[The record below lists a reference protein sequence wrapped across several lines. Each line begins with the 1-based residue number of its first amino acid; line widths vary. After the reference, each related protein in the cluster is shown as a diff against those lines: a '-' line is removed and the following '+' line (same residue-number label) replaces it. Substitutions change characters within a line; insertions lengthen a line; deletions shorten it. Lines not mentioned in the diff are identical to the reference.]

1 MFDLILTIL
10 LLLAWAVS
18 FTMLAL
24 YNLHIFQLNSYKP
37 HEQRAWFKKNF
48 LPAFIGRN
56 LGVLLT
62 PWFILFCGKVGMV
75 LSILLFALTAY
86 LGRPRKAKK
95 PLVYTAR
102 VKRMLVSFGL
112 LALLTAVLALLIP
125 TVTAGPLRI
134 PLGLGIVLP
143 AAHFAAGY
151 YILAANFVNRPVE
164 KRINDWYIHDAER
177 MLKEMPALKVVGI
190 TGSYGKTS
198 VKFFLRK
205 LLSAKFNVLM
215 TPESYNTTMGVV
227 KTVRTSLRPT
237 HEIFLCEMGARNV
250 GDIKEICD
258 IVHPGF
264 GVLTSIGPQHLESFK
279 SIDNVIKTKFELR
292 DALPAD
298 GTVFLNWDNEY
309 IRSQDP
315 ARPAVKY
322 GTLREDADYFAR
334 DIRVSAEGSSF
345 TITRDGVDYRFTT
358 RLIGAHNVLNITGAI
373 AAANTLGV
381 PMADLIPQVRQLES
395 VPHRLQL
402 IRGGSSLIIDD
413 AYNSNPSGAK
423 AALDTLA
430 QFDGVKILVTPG
442 MVELGA
448 RQEELNRAFG
458 RQAAAVCD
466 YAVLVGER
474 QAVPIKAGLLDEG
487 YPENRIFVEH
497 DLTAALKT
505 VENIRAG
512 DKQKVVLLENDLPDN
527 Y

>member
-1 MFDLILTIL
+1 MFEWILMML
-10 LLLAWAVS
+10 LVISWAAS
-18 FTMLAL
+18 FVMLAL

-37 HEQRAWFKKNF
+37 HEQRAWFQKNF

-62 PWFILFCGKVGMV
+62 PWLTLFCGKVGMI
-75 LSILLFALTAY
+75 LSILLFAVTAY

-102 VKRMLVSFGL
+102 VKRMLVSLGVL
-112 LALLTAVLALLIP
+112 MLLTAIVALLIP
-125 TVTAGPLRI
+125 SVWIGSWEI
-134 PLGLGIVLP
+134 PLGVGIVLP
-143 AAHFAAGY
+143 LSHFVAGY
-151 YILAANFVNRPVE
+151 YVLAANCINRPIE
-164 KRINDWYIHDAER
+164 RSINNWYINDAKR
-177 MLKEMPALKVVGI
+177 MLREMPSLKVVGI

-205 LLSAKFNVLM
+205 LLSAKYNVLM

-227 KTVRTSLRPT
+227 KTVRMSLRPT
-237 HEIFLCEMGARNV
+237 HEIFLCEMGARNI

-258 IVHPGF
+258 IVSPRY

-292 DALPAD
+292 DALPQD

-309 IRSQDP
+309 IRSQNP
-315 ARPAVKY
+315 GRPAVKY
-322 GTLREDADYFAR
+322 GIEREDADYFAR
-334 DIRVSAEGSSF
+334 DISVSAEGSSF
-345 TITRDGVDYRFTT
+345 TIVRDGKDYRFTT

-381 PMADLIPQVRQLES
+381 PMEDLIPQVRQLES

-423 AALDTLA
+423 AALDTLG

-442 MVELGA
+442 MVELGS
-448 RQEELNRAFG
+448 RQEELNRVFG
-458 RQAAAVCD
+458 SQAAAVCD
-466 YAVLVGER
+466 YAVLVGEKH
-474 QAVPIKAGLLDEG
+474 AEPILAGLLDAGFPREKA
-487 YPENRIFVEH
+487 FVEH

-505 VENIRAG
+505 VENIRTG
-512 DKQKVVLLENDLPDN
+512 GRQKIVLLENDLPDN

>member
-1 MFDLILTIL
+1 MFEWILML
-10 LLLAWAVS
+10 LLVVSWAAS
-18 FTMLAL
+18 FVMLAL

-37 HEQRAWFKKNF
+37 HEQRAWFQKNF

-62 PWFILFCGKVGMV
+62 PWLTLFCGKVGMI
-75 LSILLFALTAY
+75 LSILLFAVTAY

-102 VKRMLVSFGL
+102 VKRMLVSLGVL
-112 LALLTAVLALLIP
+112 MLLTAIVALLIP
-125 TVTAGPLRI
+125 SVWIGSWKI
-134 PLGLGIVLP
+134 PLGVGIVLP
-143 AAHFAAGY
+143 LSHFVAGY
-151 YILAANFVNRPVE
+151 YVLAANCINRPIE
-164 KRINDWYIHDAER
+164 RSINNWYINDAKR
-177 MLKEMPALKVVGI
+177 MLREMPSLKVVGI

-205 LLSAKFNVLM
+205 LLSAKYNVLM

-227 KTVRTSLRPT
+227 KTVRMSLRPT
-237 HEIFLCEMGARNV
+237 HEIFLCEMGARNI

-258 IVHPGF
+258 IVSPRY

-292 DALPAD
+292 DALPQD

-309 IRSQDP
+309 IRSQNP
-315 ARPAVKY
+315 GRPAVKY
-322 GTLREDADYFAR
+322 GIEREDADYFAR
-334 DIRVSAEGSSF
+334 DISVSAEGSSF
-345 TITRDGVDYRFTT
+345 TIVRDGKDYRFTT

-381 PMADLIPQVRQLES
+381 PMEDLIPQVRQLES

-423 AALDTLA
+423 AALDTLG

-442 MVELGA
+442 MVELGS
-448 RQEELNRAFG
+448 RQEELNRVFG
-458 RQAAAVCD
+458 SQAAAVCD
-466 YAVLVGER
+466 YAVLVGEKH
-474 QAVPIKAGLLDEG
+474 AEPILAGLLDAGFPREKA
-487 YPENRIFVEH
+487 FVEH

-505 VENIRAG
+505 VENIRTG
-512 DKQKVVLLENDLPDN
+512 GRQKIVLLENDLPDN

>member
-1 MFDLILTIL
+1 
-10 LLLAWAVS
+10 
-18 FTMLAL
+18 MLAL

-48 LPAFIGRN
+48 LPAFVGRN

-62 PWFILFCGKVGMV
+62 PWLILFCGKVGMV

-134 PLGLGIVLP
+134 PLGLGIVL
-143 AAHFAAGY
+143 
-151 YILAANFVNRPVE
+151 
-164 KRINDWYIHDAER
+164 WYIHDAER

-448 RQEELNRAFG
+448 KQEELNRAFG